1 LDWEL
6 SNSAGDHTAF
16 AYEFDSVISFPR
28 SEDIDRGTSIHLDCA
43 QARHLELMMQGDIA
57 RTLENYDFIHIT
69 CGQPA
74 HILHGNPF
82 VGDFLSAAFHGKPFF
97 FLSHFVWMGQK
108 GRQELTNISSL
119 PLPQQWDGMRSLEDF
134 SKLLREGRTGK
145 VIGVH
150 ARIYSSRAYEYFD
163 HRNVAPKL
171 DAESFCKGHPG
182 SMTELGMCVS
192 SLIVPNSTFR
202 ADQGP
207 TVVLWA
213 TDHDELASSL
223 LEDLLAMP
231 QVIVVRVSHAD
242 ITDRFDSHADA
253 GLIDMLLLGE
263 ADILVGTTGST
274 YSFTAHARSLAE
286 PRYPSFR
293 ANTQDPCGSAP
304 GTEGGLLFYGLSPEC
319 SRDDESRVTWNC
331 HRQSECLRFVM
342 VRGRDFCLASKREDE
357 SLSWVKSYVL
367 DMDHAAF
374 RAYVRFLC
382 PCLVFRS

>member
-1 LDWEL
+1 LDWDL

-16 AYEFDSVISFPR
+16 AYEFDSVINFPR
-28 SEDIDRGTSIHLDCA
+28 SEEIDRGSSIDLDCA

-57 RTLENYDFIHIT
+57 RTLENYDFVHIT

-108 GRQELTNISSL
+108 GRQELTN
-119 PLPQQWDGMRSLEDF
+119 P
-134 SKLLREGRTGK
+134 GK

-163 HRNVAPKL
+163 HRNIAPKL
-171 DAESFCKGHPG
+171 NAESFCKGHPG
-182 SMTELGMCVS
+182 SMTAELGMCVS
-192 SLIVPNSTFR
+192 SLTVPTSTFR

-213 TDHDELASSL
+213 TDHDELASTL

-231 QVIVVRVSHAD
+231 QVIVVKVSHAD
-242 ITDRFDSHADA
+242 ITDRFDSHADT
-253 GLIDMLLLGE
+253 GLIDMLFLGE

-293 ANTQDPCGSAP
+293 TNTQDPCGSAP
-304 GTEGGLLFYGLSPEC
+304 GTECGLLFYGPSPEC
-319 SRDDESRVTWNC
+319 TDDESRVIWNC

-342 VRGRDFCLASKREDE
+342 VLSHDLCMASKHEDE

-367 DMDHAAF
+367 EMDHAAF
-374 RAYVRFLC
+374 RAYVRSLC